1 MATIFPREEKA
12 EMLFDKIL
20 ANPEACRRLKRTFY
34 DAIDS
39 GDEFVT
45 ENLPAKQFTTA
56 LFDAYENK
64 DLTAFLMAVCQ
75 NSMFDLL
82 RNAFLIPFKFNADGQ
97 TNPNFLTDE
106 EGKLLENLPIHVKEK
121 EYEKF
126 RKVYQKRDKVKMYL
140 AHGYKKRHCYD
151 SETMET
157 QEYKMG
163 EHDGV
168 LLIYELPDTVKEK
181 KTEAE
186 AYAAVWDIMMEL
198 QKELPSSVVYYGQDF
213 LQEEGK
219 RFDEMGVFLPLEH
232 FSDRLERHIEK
243 ADQIVYGK

>member
-1 MATIFPREEKA
+1 
-12 EMLFDKIL
+12 
-20 ANPEACRRLKRTFY
+20 
-34 DAIDS
+34 
-39 GDEFVT
+39 
-45 ENLPAKQFTTA
+45 
-56 LFDAYENK
+56 
-64 DLTAFLMAVCQ
+64 
-75 NSMFDLL
+75 
-82 RNAFLIPFKFNADGQ
+82 
-97 TNPNFLTDE
+97 
-106 EGKLLENLPIHVKEK
+106 
-121 EYEKF
+121 
-126 RKVYQKRDKVKMYL
+126 
-140 AHGYKKRHCYD
+140 
-151 SETMET
+151 MET

-198 QKELPSSVVYYGQDF
+198 QKELPNSVVYYGQDF